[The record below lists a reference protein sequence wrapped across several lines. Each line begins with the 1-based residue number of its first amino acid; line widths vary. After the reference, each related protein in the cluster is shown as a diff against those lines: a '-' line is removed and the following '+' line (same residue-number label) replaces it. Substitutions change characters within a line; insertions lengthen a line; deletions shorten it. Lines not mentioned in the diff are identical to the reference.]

1 MKQLVYHIIVCGMA
15 VLFLTACEKD
25 DDISG
30 RSMEKNGN
38 SIILNLSSETLPVS
52 RAGNEP
58 GVEMAVNH
66 IDVVFSKRTEIGNG
80 TSGWRAVKPVTV
92 RSP

>member
-15 VLFLTACEKD
+15 FLFLSACEKD

-30 RSMEKNGN
+30 RSMEKNG
-38 SIILNLSSETLPVS
+38 
-52 RAGNEP
+52 
-58 GVEMAVNH
+58 
-66 IDVVFSKRTEIGNG
+66 

>member
-38 SIILNLSSETLPVS
+38 IE
-52 RAGNEP
+52 RACRLAG
-58 GVEMAVNH
+58 
-66 IDVVFSKRTEIGNG
+66 FST
-80 TSGWRAVKPVTV
+80 
-92 RSP
+92 